1 MVALQISLSSF
12 ITNKIADEDVIKLL
26 TRRQR
31 EILHGMSDG
40 LTNSQIANEL
50 GFSEST
56 IRQESMRMYEILQ
69 VAGRKEAVK
78 KYNQSA
84 YRQSA

>member
-1 MVALQISLSSF
+1 
-12 ITNKIADEDVIKLL
+12 
-26 TRRQR
+26 
-31 EILHGMSDG
+31 MSDG